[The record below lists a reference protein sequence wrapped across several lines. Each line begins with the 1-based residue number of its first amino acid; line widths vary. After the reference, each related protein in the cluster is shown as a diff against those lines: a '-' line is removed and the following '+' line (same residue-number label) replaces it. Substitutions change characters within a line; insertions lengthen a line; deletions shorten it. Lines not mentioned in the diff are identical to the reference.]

1 MTSSFVSLTRRGLL
15 VGATATAVLPA
26 ILKPV
31 RAETRRLRI
40 GVQKY
45 GTLIVLEAS
54 GALEKRLGP
63 QGVSV
68 EWVEFPAGPQLLE
81 ALNGGSIDFG
91 ITGEA
96 PPVFAQ
102 AAGVPFVYVGVD
114 RAAPKGEAILVAK
127 DSPIRTVADLK
138 GKRVAFNRGSNVH
151 YLLIAALEKAGL
163 KFTDI
168 EPRYLA
174 PADGRAAFAGGS
186 VDAWVIWDPYLAA
199 GEAATHARVLADA
212 TGLAR
217 NPQFYLASAAF
228 AKSSPEL
235 VRAVLAETGR
245 TDGWA
250 EKHQAEVAA
259 LLAPRT
265 GLPLD
270 VLHVA
275 LARLGYGVGP
285 ITPDVVASQQHI
297 ADTFFRAGVLPKKIS
312 VREAV
317 WRLA

>member
-1 MTSSFVSLTRRGLL
+1 MTVDFGVTRRSLL
-15 VGATATAVLPA
+15 IGAGAAATLPA
-26 ILKPV
+26 LFRPA
-31 RAETRRLRI
+31 RAGSRTLRI

-54 GALEKRLGP
+54 GALEKRLAP
-63 QGVSV
+63 QGVTV
-68 EWVEFPAGPQLLE
+68 QWTEFPAGPQLLE
-81 ALNGGSIDFG
+81 ALNGGSLDFG

-102 AAGVPFVYVGVD
+102 AAGVRFVYVAVD
-114 RAAPKGEAILVAK
+114 RPAPQGEAILVAK
-127 DSPIRTVADLK
+127 DSPIRTIADLK

-151 YLLIAALEKAGL
+151 YLLIVALEKAGL
-163 KFTDI
+163 KFSDI
-168 EPRYLA
+168 QPVYLA

-199 GEAATHARVLADA
+199 GQVATHARVLADA

-217 NPQFYLASAAF
+217 NPQFYLASASF
-228 AKSSPEL
+228 AKTQPGL
-235 VRAVLAETGR
+235 VRVLLAEIGK
-245 TDGWA
+245 TDSWA
-250 EKHQAEVAA
+250 AKHQAEVAT

-275 LARLGYGVGP
+275 LARLGYGIAP
-285 ITPDVVASQQHI
+285 ITPAIVADQQRI
-297 ADTFFRAGVLPKKIS
+297 ADTFFKAGVLPKKIS
-312 VREAV
+312 VRDAV
-317 WRLA
+317 WHLA

>member
-1 MTSSFVSLTRRGLL
+1 MTSILDMTRRSLL
-15 VGATATAVLPA
+15 VSATAAIGLAAVA
-26 ILKPV
+26 KPV
-31 RAETRRLRI
+31 RAEKRRLRI

-81 ALNGGSIDFG
+81 ALNGGSLDFG

-102 AAGVPFVYVGVD
+102 AAGVPFVYVAVD
-114 RAAPKGEAILVAK
+114 RAAPQGEAILVAK
-127 DSPIRTVADLK
+127 DSPIRTVAELK

-151 YLLIAALEKAGL
+151 YLLITALARAGL
-163 KFTDI
+163 KFSDI
-168 EPRYLA
+168 QPQYLV
-174 PADGRAAFAGGS
+174 PADGRAAFARGS

-199 GEAATHARVLADA
+199 GQAATQARVLTDA

-217 NPQFYLASAAF
+217 NPQFYLASASF
-228 AKSSPEL
+228 AKANPDL
-235 VRAVLAETGR
+235 VRAVLGEIAK
-245 TDGWA
+245 TDHWA
-250 EKHQAEVAA
+250 ANHQAEVAD

-285 ITPDVVASQQHI
+285 ITPDVIASQQRI
-297 ADTFFRAGVLPKKIS
+297 ADTFFKAELLPRAIA

-317 WRLA
+317 WHLA

>member
-1 MTSSFVSLTRRGLL
+1 MTNIFDLTRRGFLA
-15 VGATATAVLPA
+15 GTAAAIVIPA
-26 ILKPV
+26 WAQSRTI
-31 RAETRRLRI
+31 RI

-45 GTLIVLEAS
+45 GTLIVLQVS
-54 GALEKRLGP
+54 GALEKRLAP
-63 QGVSV
+63 KGVSI
-68 EWVEFPAGPQLLE
+68 EWTEFPAGPQLLE
-81 ALNGGSIDFG
+81 ALNGGSLDFG

-102 AAGVPFVYVGVD
+102 AAGVPFVYVGAD
-114 RAAPKGEAILVAK
+114 RAAPQGEAILVAK

-138 GKRVAFNRGSNVH
+138 GKRIAFNRGSNVH

-163 KFTDI
+163 KFSDI
-168 EPRYLA
+168 EPSYLA
-174 PADGRAAFAGGS
+174 PADGRAAFARGS

-199 GEAATHARVLADA
+199 GQAATQARVLANA

-228 AKSSPEL
+228 AKSSPDL
-235 VRAVLAETGR
+235 VRAVLSETGK
-245 TDGWA
+245 TDVWA
-250 EKHQAEVAA
+250 EKHQAEVAN

-265 GLPLD
+265 GLSLY

-285 ITPDVVASQQHI
+285 ITPDIVASQQRI
-297 ADTFFRAGVLPKKIS
+297 ADTFFEAGVLPKKIS
-312 VREAV
+312 VRSAV

>member
-1 MTSSFVSLTRRGLL
+1 MTSFFDITRRTML
-15 VGATATAVLPA
+15 VSAAALTLPTV
-26 ILKPV
+26 IRPV
-31 RAETRRLRI
+31 RAQSQTLRI

-54 GALEKRLGP
+54 GALEKRLTP
-63 QGVSV
+63 QGVSIR
-68 EWVEFPAGPQLLE
+68 WVEFPAGPQLLE

-102 AAGVPFVYVGVD
+102 AAGVPFVYVAVD
-114 RAAPKGEAILVAK
+114 RTAPHGEAILVAK
-127 DSPIRTVADLK
+127 DSSIRTVADLK

-163 KFTDI
+163 QTSDI
-168 EPRYLA
+168 QPVYLV
-174 PADGRAAFAGGS
+174 PADGRAAFARGS

-199 GEAATHARVLADA
+199 GQAATQARVLADA

-217 NPQFYLASAAF
+217 NPQFYLASASF
-228 AKSSPEL
+228 AKACPDL
-235 VRAVLAETGR
+235 VRVLLSEIGKTDNWAV
-245 TDGWA
+245 
-250 EKHQAEVAA
+250 KHQADVAN

-275 LARLGYGVGP
+275 LARLGYGIAP
-285 ITPDVVASQQHI
+285 ITPDIVASQQRI
-297 ADTFFRAGVLPKKIS
+297 ADTFFKAGLLPRAIA

-317 WRLA
+317 WHLA

>member
-1 MTSSFVSLTRRGLL
+1 MTSFFDITRRAALIGA
-15 VGATATAVLPA
+15 GATLTLSAAALR
-26 ILKPV
+26 PV
-31 RAETRRLRI
+31 RAQDQRVRI

-45 GTLIVLEAS
+45 GTLIVLQAS

-81 ALNGGSIDFG
+81 ALNGGSLDFG

-102 AAGVPFVYVGVD
+102 AAGVPFVYVAVD
-114 RAAPKGEAILVAK
+114 RAAPQGEAILVAK
-127 DSPIRTVADLK
+127 DSPIRTVAGLK

-151 YLLIAALEKAGL
+151 YLLIVALAKAGL
-163 KFTDI
+163 KFNDI
-168 EPRYLA
+168 QPIYLA
-174 PADGRAAFAGGS
+174 PADGRAAFARGS

-199 GEAATHARVLADA
+199 GQAATQARVLIDA

-217 NPQFYLASAAF
+217 NPQFYLASSSF
-228 AKSSPEL
+228 AKARPDL
-235 VRAVLAETGR
+235 VRTVLGEIGK
-245 TDGWA
+245 TDNWA
-250 EKHQAEVAA
+250 GKHQAEVAG

-265 GLPLD
+265 GLSLD

-275 LARLGYGVGP
+275 LARLGYGIAP
-285 ITPDVVASQQHI
+285 ITPDVVASQQRI
-297 ADTFFRAGVLPKKIS
+297 ADTFFKAGLLPRAIA
-312 VREAV
+312 VRDAV
-317 WRLA
+317 WHLA